1 MLIIRLI
8 AMFKIFGKKNSK
20 NTKIYKN
27 YKKSNQTSNPDL
39 DRVIGPNPE
48 ALEAIESQTPKPK
61 FSLNLPKKLKIN
73 TDKLTIIVLA
83 VILFGF
89 CGYLLVVDKYF
100 LVKNIDITFAKGSYL
115 SRRDAVEFK
124 KSFESSYLNLIA
136 KNQIW
141 FISSPVITTIARE
154 INSEIADV
162 EIIERILPNTL
173 KLKISTQPILATLN
187 FNNNQS
193 WRISKT
199 GRFTTQDD
207 IGLQDKPV
215 NVTKPIIWNT
225 NQYDLSK
232 FNIRNINGQLNRLYF
247 IEYTNKLLQDID
259 LNIVKSNLETID
271 DTQTNIITTNDT
283 QLLFDSENMNLVNH
297 TSRVKNV
304 LTNTK
309 IQDSIRS
316 NKMSYIDFRIP
327 ENVFLCYKG
336 SKCSR

>member
-1 MLIIRLI
+1 
-8 AMFKIFGKKNSK
+8 MFKIFGKKNSK

-27 YKKSNQTSNPDL
+27 YQKSNQISNPDL
-39 DRVIGPNPE
+39 DRVFGPNPE
-48 ALEAIESQTPKPK
+48 AFEAIETQTPKPK
-61 FSLNLPKKLKIN
+61 YIPTLPKAWKFN
-73 TDKLTIIVLA
+73 SDKLTIIILG

-89 CGYLLVVDKYF
+89 CGYLLIVDKYF

-115 SRRDAVEFK
+115 SRKDAIGFK
-124 KSFESSYLNLIA
+124 KSFESSYFNLLA

-154 INSEIADV
+154 INPEIANV

-173 KLKISTQPILATLN
+173 KLKVSTEPILATLN
-187 FNNNQS
+187 FNTNQS

-207 IGLQDKPV
+207 IGIQDKPV

-225 NQYDLSK
+225 NQYDLSN

-247 IEYTNKLLQDID
+247 IEYTNNLIKELD
-259 LNIVKSNLETID
+259 LNVVTSSLDTID
-271 DTQTNIITTNDT
+271 DTQANIVTTNDT
-283 QLLFDSENMNLVNH
+283 QLLFDSDKTSLINH

-336 SKCSR
+336 TKCNR